1 MSIELYKKIKKSKI
15 ISSEEFKNL
24 KLESKSNL
32 IINNFFIIKIS
43 KLNNY
48 NEFINLSLSNLTKAL
63 DKIEIKKIN
72 KIIYS
77 SSSSV
82 YGYNRILNRNDE
94 INRGL
99 YSTTKILAENII
111 TNFLLKIK

>member
-1 MSIELYKKIKKSKI
+1 MKTYIIGKRSNLSIELYKKIKKSKI

-32 IINNFFIIKIS
+32 IINNFFPSSKIS

-63 DKIEIKKIN
+63 DKIEIKRK
-72 KIIYS
+72 
-77 SSSSV
+77 
-82 YGYNRILNRNDE
+82 
-94 INRGL
+94 
-99 YSTTKILAENII
+99 
-111 TNFLLKIK
+111 

>member
-1 MSIELYKKIKKSKI
+1 MKTYIIGKRSNLSIELYKKIKKSKI

-32 IINNFFIIKIS
+32 IINNFFPSSKIS

-94 INRGL
+94 INRGFIRQQ
-99 YSTTKILAENII
+99 K
-111 TNFLLKIK
+111 F